1 MKIRDFNMVGWFEI
15 PVNDMDR
22 AKTFYE
28 KVFVV
33 TISVHD
39 LGGIIIGWF
48 PDASGKKGASGSLV
62 KHEMYTPSATEGPLI
77 YFTCPDLAIEL
88 SRVEGAGGEIMQPKT
103 EIGGGH
109 GFMGLIRDT
118 EGNRI
123 ALHSHK

>member
-1 MKIRDFNMVGWFEI
+1 MKTRDFNMVGWFEI

-28 KVFVV
+28 KVFDV

-39 LGGIIIGWF
+39 LGEIIMGWF
-48 PDASGKKGASGSLV
+48 PDASKKKGASGSLV
-62 KHEMYTPSATEGPLI
+62 KHEMYKPSATDGPLI
-77 YFTCPDLAIEL
+77 YFTCSDLANEL
-88 SRVEGAGGEIMQPKT
+88 GRVEAARGEIIQPKT

-123 ALHSHK
+123 ALHSLI